1 MGKLKGIVQFTGHFD
16 GLSFYEMNGSIIVR
30 KTGGFIGEKI
40 KNDPNFVRVRENS
53 SEFAHCAKV
62 GKYFRKS
69 IHLYLNKMAV
79 PYVHNRVLAMFQEIS
94 RLDLVSERGKRSVA
108 KGLAMVAS
116 HSIVK
121 KFEFDKN
128 QAFSTIFPFAYDV
141 DLEQGRLTV
150 PNFSAIL
157 LKNGKGATHFNL
169 QFVVVGLDFEQ
180 QHSFVQNSS
189 SMVSSS
195 LQDSSVT
202 DLEFNCLIPQNPVVF
217 GFLYLEFFQRVND
230 VDYDLKSNGLKIV
243 GFYQP

>member
-40 KNDPNFVRVRENS
+40 KNDSNFIRVRENS

-62 GKYFRKS
+62 GKYFRNS
-69 IHLYLNKMAV
+69 IHLYLTKMAV

-94 RLDLVSERGKRSVA
+94 RLDLVSERGKRSVSS
-108 KGLAMVAS
+108 GLQMAAS
-116 HSIVK
+116 HNIVK

-128 QAFSTIFPFAYDV
+128 QAFGTLFPFTFTV
-141 DLEQGRLTV
+141 DLSQGRLNI
-150 PNFSAIL
+150 PNFSAAL
-157 LKNGKGATHFNL
+157 LKNSKSATHFNL

-189 SMVSSS
+189 SIVSLS
-195 LQDSSVT
+195 LQDTSVT
-202 DLEFNCLIPQNPVVF
+202 ALEFNCLIPQSPVVF
-217 GFLYLEFFQRVND
+217 GFIYLELFQRIND
-230 VDYDLKSNGLKIV
+230 VDYDLKMNGLKIV
-243 GFYQP
+243 GFQ